1 MKKIPVFTLLF
12 LILAAGVLQ
21 AENYTLKGDMDAA
34 IRYELR
40 ERVRTGE
47 GVKKM
52 VLSFVVPQSF
62 TSPTYSQK
70 IDDFRAVF
78 LPEPQERTEIKD
90 KRGNLVLRATWTDVP
105 DAVDVRLSCRAD
117 SRTHLTSLETRAPF
131 PLQNLGP
138 ELAEYLQPTEQ
149 VQADNPR
156 IRQLAAELTKG
167 VKTEYDAVLRVV
179 SWVVDHVRYVNPPV
193 RYDALYSLETGKG
206 NCQNYSHLSAAML
219 RSLGIPTR
227 IVVGVTLNQPYNIDW
242 KQGVLTFKMGQGR
255 HSWIEAWFPDLGW
268 TPFDPQNSILF
279 VSNRFIR
286 IETGLDNNEAKNDG
300 LMRWSQVPGTPNP
313 SLEEII
319 NADFASDRV
328 KVQGVR
334 ESYGPKNLLLAPKVL
349 AQFKQVAVPPP
360 PPPPPPPKEPR
371 RLRYD
376 VPFLFGNLDYPEN
389 VDFAFPRGVKSS
401 GAEQF
406 ETQNN
411 FLVETAEYV
420 TSQRTQY
427 AQVFVLKKPVKLKQ
441 VGLALHK
448 FGGEGWLWIDLFKD
462 DKGKPGRLLAASEM
476 INLDQISPRPGY
488 RWEDFDFSGDDPELM
503 PGSYWIALGFTG
515 SPIVNW
521 FYTYGKS
528 VGPVD
533 GTRYRGVFDR
543 DWSGALSY
551 EFNFRIKGFTVRD
564 L

>member
-1 MKKIPVFTLLF
+1 MKKILLVTLL
-12 LILAAGVLQ
+12 LLLAAGTLRG
-21 AENYTLKGDMDAA
+21 ENYTLKGNMDAA

-40 ERVRTGE
+40 ERIQAGE

-52 VLSFVVPQSF
+52 TLSFVVPQSF

-70 IDDFRAVF
+70 IDGFRAVF
-78 LPEPQERTEIKD
+78 HPEPQERSEIRD
-90 KRGNLVLRATWTDVP
+90 KRGNLILQATWTRVP
-105 DAVDVRLSCRAD
+105 GAVDVRLSCRAD
-117 SRTHLTSLETRAPF
+117 SRTYLTSLETRAPF
-131 PLQNLGP
+131 PLRNLGP
-138 ELAEYLQPTEQ
+138 ELAEYLQSTEQ

-156 IRQLAAELTKG
+156 IRRLAAELAKG
-167 VKTEYDAVLRVV
+167 VKTEYDAVLRIV

-206 NCQNYSHLSAAML
+206 NCQNYSHLSAALL

-227 IVVGVTLNQPYNIDW
+227 IVVGVTLNQPYDINW

-268 TPFDPQNSILF
+268 VPFDPQNSILF

-300 LMRWSQVPGTPNP
+300 LMRWSQVRGTPNP

-319 NADFASDRV
+319 NTDFASDQV
-328 KVQGVR
+328 KIQGIR
-334 ESYGPKNLLLAPKVL
+334 ETYGPKNLLLTPKVL
-349 AQFKQVAVPPP
+349 AQFQQVAVPPP
-360 PPPPPPPKEPR
+360 PPPPPPPKDPS
-371 RLRYD
+371 RLRYN
-376 VPFLFGNLDYPEN
+376 VPFLYGNLDYPEN

-427 AQVFVLKKPVKLKQ
+427 AQIFVLKKPVKLKQ
-441 VGLALHK
+441 VGLALHN
-448 FGGEGWLWIDLFKD
+448 FGGDGWLWIDLFKD
-462 DKGKPGRLLAASEM
+462 NKGKPGALLATSEM

-488 RWEDFDFSGDDPELM
+488 RWEDFDFGRENPELM

-521 FYTYGKS
+521 FYTYGKPA
-528 VGPVD
+528 GPVD

-551 EFNFRIKGFTVRD
+551 EFNFRIKGFTVQ
-564 L
+564 

>member
-1 MKKIPVFTLLF
+1 MKKIMIVTLL
-12 LILAAGVLQ
+12 LLLAAGPLRG
-21 AENYTLKGDMDAA
+21 ENYTLKGNMDAA
-34 IRYELR
+34 IHYELR
-40 ERVRTGE
+40 ERIQAGE

-70 IDDFRAVF
+70 IEGFRAVF
-78 LPEPQERTEIKD
+78 HPEPQERSEIRD
-90 KRGNLVLRATWTDVP
+90 KRGNLILLATWTHVP
-105 DAVDVRLSCRAD
+105 GAVDVRLSCRAD

-131 PLQNLGP
+131 PLRSLGP
-138 ELAEYLQPTEQ
+138 ELAEYLQATEQ

-156 IRQLAAELTKG
+156 IRQLAAELSKG
-167 VKTEYDAVLRVV
+167 VKTEYDAVLRIV

-227 IVVGVTLNQPYNIDW
+227 IVVGVTLNQPYDINW

-268 TPFDPQNSILF
+268 VPFDPQNSILF

-286 IETGLDNNEAKNDG
+286 IEAGLDNNEAKNDG
-300 LMRWSQVPGTPNP
+300 LMRWSQVRGTPNP

-319 NADFASDRV
+319 NADFASDQV
-328 KVQGVR
+328 KIQGNR
-334 ESYGPKNLLLAPKVL
+334 ETYGPKNLLLAPKVL
-349 AQFKQVAVPPP
+349 AQFQQVAVPPP
-360 PPPPPPPKEPR
+360 PPPPPPPKDPS
-371 RLRYD
+371 RLRYI
-376 VPFLFGNLDYPEN
+376 VPVLYGNLDYPEN

-401 GAEQF
+401 GADQF

-427 AQVFVLKKPVKLKQ
+427 AQIFVLKKPVKLKQ
-441 VGLALHK
+441 VGLALHN
-448 FGGEGWLWIDLFKD
+448 FGGDGWLWIDLLKD
-462 DKGKPGRLLAASEM
+462 NKGKPGALLATSEM

-488 RWEDFDFSGDDPELM
+488 RWEDFDFSRDNPELM

-521 FYTYGKS
+521 FYTYGKP

-551 EFNFRIKGFTVRD
+551 EFNFRIKGFTVQ
-564 L
+564 

>member
-1 MKKIPVFTLLF
+1 MIVTLL
-12 LILAAGVLQ
+12 LLLAAGPLRG
-21 AENYTLKGDMDAA
+21 ENYTLKGNMDAA
-34 IRYELR
+34 IHYELR
-40 ERVRTGE
+40 ERIQAGE

-70 IDDFRAVF
+70 IEGFRAVF
-78 LPEPQERTEIKD
+78 HPEPQERSEIRD
-90 KRGNLVLRATWTDVP
+90 KRGNLILLATWTHVP
-105 DAVDVRLSCRAD
+105 GAVDVRLSCRAD

-131 PLQNLGP
+131 PLRSLGP
-138 ELAEYLQPTEQ
+138 ELAEYLQATEQ

-156 IRQLAAELTKG
+156 IRQLAAELSKG
-167 VKTEYDAVLRVV
+167 VKTEYDAVLRIV

-227 IVVGVTLNQPYNIDW
+227 IVVGVTLNQPYDINW

-268 TPFDPQNSILF
+268 VPFDPQNSILF

-286 IETGLDNNEAKNDG
+286 IEAGLDNNEAKNDG
-300 LMRWSQVPGTPNP
+300 LMRWSQVRGTPNP

-319 NADFASDRV
+319 NADFASDQV
-328 KVQGVR
+328 KIQGNR
-334 ESYGPKNLLLAPKVL
+334 ETYGPKNLLLAPKVL
-349 AQFKQVAVPPP
+349 AQFQQVAVPPP
-360 PPPPPPPKEPR
+360 PPPPPPPKDPS
-371 RLRYD
+371 RLRYI
-376 VPFLFGNLDYPEN
+376 VPVLYGNLDYPEN

-401 GAEQF
+401 GADQF

-427 AQVFVLKKPVKLKQ
+427 AQIFVLKKPVKLKQ
-441 VGLALHK
+441 VGLALHN
-448 FGGEGWLWIDLFKD
+448 FGGDGWLWIDLFKD
-462 DKGKPGRLLAASEM
+462 NKGKPGALLATSEM

-488 RWEDFDFSGDDPELM
+488 RWEDFDFGRENPELM

-521 FYTYGKS
+521 FYTYGKPA
-528 VGPVD
+528 GPVD

-551 EFNFRIKGFTVRD
+551 EFNYRIRGFTVQ
-564 L
+564 

>member
-1 MKKIPVFTLLF
+1 MKKIMIVTLL
-12 LILAAGVLQ
+12 LLLAAGPLRG
-21 AENYTLKGDMDAA
+21 ENYTLKGNMDAA
-34 IRYELR
+34 IHYELR
-40 ERVRTGE
+40 ERIQAGE

-70 IDDFRAVF
+70 IEGFRAVF
-78 LPEPQERTEIKD
+78 HPEPQERSEIRD
-90 KRGNLVLRATWTDVP
+90 KRGNLILLATWTHVP
-105 DAVDVRLSCRAD
+105 GAVDVRLSCRAD

-131 PLQNLGP
+131 PLRSLGP
-138 ELAEYLQPTEQ
+138 ELAEYLQATEQ

-156 IRQLAAELTKG
+156 IRQLAAELSKG
-167 VKTEYDAVLRVV
+167 VKTEYDAVLRIV

-206 NCQNYSHLSAAML
+206 NCQNYSHLSAALL

-227 IVVGVTLNQPYNIDW
+227 IVVGVTLNQPYDINW

-268 TPFDPQNSILF
+268 VPFDPQNSILF

-300 LMRWSQVPGTPNP
+300 LMRWSQVRGTPNP

-319 NADFASDRV
+319 NTDFASDQV
-328 KVQGVR
+328 KIQGIR
-334 ESYGPKNLLLAPKVL
+334 ETYGPKNLLLTPKGL
-349 AQFKQVAVPPP
+349 AKFQQVAVPPP
-360 PPPPPPPKEPR
+360 PPPPPPPKDPS
-371 RLRYD
+371 RLRYN
-376 VPFLFGNLDYPEN
+376 VPFLYGNLDYPEN

-427 AQVFVLKKPVKLKQ
+427 AQIFVLKKPVKLKQ
-441 VGLALHK
+441 VGLALHN
-448 FGGEGWLWIDLFKD
+448 FGGDGWLWIDLFKD
-462 DKGKPGRLLAASEM
+462 NKGKPGALLATSEM

-488 RWEDFDFSGDDPELM
+488 RWEDFDFSRDNPELM

-521 FYTYGKS
+521 FYTYGKP

-551 EFNFRIKGFTVRD
+551 EFNFRIKGFTVQ
-564 L
+564 